1 LNIGIN
7 NINDILDFYVIA
19 TPSLNTFS
27 KEEADKYAQQVLILL
42 KQERVNDIE

>member
-27 KEEADKYAQQVLILL
+27 KEEAEICPS
-42 KQERVNDIE
+42 R